1 MEISL
6 EHDGLVVAEPQCKCD
21 SEDCKKRGDCVIL
34 VDLDGDFFPHFSMRH
49 AGDETGDPTC
59 HGDLMIVC
67 TSYRGPQLDGQD
79 EDDGNED

>member
-6 EHDGLVVAEPQCKCD
+6 EHDGLVMAEPQCVCD
-21 SEDCKKRGDCVIL
+21 SEDCKHRSACVIREPYA
-34 VDLDGDFFPHFSMRH
+34 GDYYPRFSMRH
-49 AGDETGDPTC
+49 AGDETGDATC

-79 EDDGNED
+79 EGDVDED